1 MTKKEIETR
10 IKQEENRVRR
20 LEDKLADI
28 QFDIAAT
35 KRAVEFW
42 KKELEKVEGK

>member
-10 IKQEENRVRR
+10 IKQEENRAKR
-20 LEDKLADI
+20 LEDKLTDI

-35 KRAVEFW
+35 KKAIEFW
-42 KKELEKVEGK
+42 KEQLEKAED